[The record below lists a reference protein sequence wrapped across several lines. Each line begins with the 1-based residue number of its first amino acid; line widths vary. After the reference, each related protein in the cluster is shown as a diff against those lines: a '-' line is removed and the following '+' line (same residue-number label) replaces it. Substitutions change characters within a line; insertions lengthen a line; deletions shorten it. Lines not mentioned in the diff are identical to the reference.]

1 MVDPATPRFLISCPG
16 VFCVHSAIE
25 WVHWPRRYRTS
36 RWRCVGWC
44 RRWRGRWCGR
54 WSGERSWWKRYW
66 WLWQSRGRSRRGTT
80 PAHGAAA
87 EILLGLGPCC
97 FPHRESIITIVRERG
112 GHSRQQPSQQREQ
125 QQQAQTTTTCD
136 DAGEISSWSNSVKI
150 ASSPYVPVCGF
161 LYVVSLASSHV

>member
-1 MVDPATPRFLISCPG
+1 MNSAAPLLLRHTPSSLPIRESVSTIVWVRRGWWQGWHHRWQDWHDRSRWRCGGSAPTMVDPATPRFLISCPG

-36 RWRCVGWC
+36 GWRCVGRC
-44 RRWRGRWCGR
+44 RRWRGRWCGW
-54 WSGERSWWKRYW
+54 WSGERSWWKGHW

-97 FPHRESIITIVRERG
+97 LPHRESGITIV
-112 GHSRQQPSQQREQ
+112 
-125 QQQAQTTTTCD
+125 
-136 DAGEISSWSNSVKI
+136 GECACSS
-150 ASSPYVPVCGF
+150 
-161 LYVVSLASSHV
+161 